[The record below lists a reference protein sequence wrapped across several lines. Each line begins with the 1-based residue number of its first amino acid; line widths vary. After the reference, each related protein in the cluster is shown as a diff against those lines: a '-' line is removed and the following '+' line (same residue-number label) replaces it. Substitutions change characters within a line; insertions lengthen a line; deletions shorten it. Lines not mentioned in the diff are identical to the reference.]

1 MAIFGGQFVIDF
13 SVEIDNKNSLPIIR
27 VKGEIDVYTCTKLN
41 TSLQEVIQ
49 TGAKTIVL
57 NLENIQYIDST
68 GLGTI
73 AHAAREVQHAEG
85 KILVVCPKPQVRK
98 IFEIS
103 GLTSKNIVLF
113 DDEPRAL
120 GAKNG

>member
-1 MAIFGGQFVIDF
+1 MIEF
-13 SVEIDNKNSLPIIR
+13 SIEVDKKNSLPIIR
-27 VKGEIDVYTCTKLN
+27 VKGEIDVYTCTQLN
-41 TSLQEVIQ
+41 THLQAVIQ
-49 TGAKTIVL
+49 EGARAIVL
-57 NLENIQYIDST
+57 NLENIHYIDST

-73 AHAAREVQHAEG
+73 AHAAREVHLDG
-85 KILVVCPKPQVRK
+85 GRILVVCPKPQVRK

-120 GAKNG
+120 GAKNA

>member
-1 MAIFGGQFVIDF
+1 VIDF
-13 SVEIDNKNSLPIIR
+13 SVEIDKKNSLPIIR
-27 VKGEIDVYTCTKLN
+27 VKGEIDVYTCTQLN
-41 TSLQEVIQ
+41 TTIQTVIQ
-49 TGAKTIVL
+49 EGATTLIL

-73 AHAAREVQHAEG
+73 AHAAREVQQSEG

>member
-1 MAIFGGQFVIDF
+1 MIDF
-13 SVEIDNKNSLPIIR
+13 SVEIDKKNSLPIIR
-27 VKGEIDVYTCTKLN
+27 VKGEIDVYTCTQLN
-41 TSLQEVIQ
+41 TSFQSVIQ
-49 TGAKTIVL
+49 DGARTIVL

-73 AHAAREVQHAEG
+73 AHAAREVHLDEG
-85 KILVVCPKPQVRK
+85 RILVVCPKAQVRK

-103 GLTSKNIVLF
+103 GLTSKNVVLF

>member
-1 MAIFGGQFVIDF
+1 MIDF
-13 SVEIDNKNSLPIIR
+13 SIEIDKKNSLPIIR
-27 VKGEIDVYTCTKLN
+27 VKGEIDVYTCTQLN
-41 TSLQEVIQ
+41 TGFQSVIQ
-49 TGAKTIVL
+49 DGESTIVL

-73 AHAAREVQHAEG
+73 AHAAREVHLAGGQ
-85 KILVVCPKPQVRK
+85 ILVVCPKPQVRK

-103 GLTSKNIVLF
+103 GLTSKNIILF

-120 GAKNG
+120 GAKNA

>member
-1 MAIFGGQFVIDF
+1 VIDF
-13 SVEIDNKNSLPIIR
+13 SVEIDNKNSLPIVR
-27 VKGEIDVYTCTKLN
+27 VKGEIDVYTCSKLN
-41 TSLQEVIQ
+41 ASLQEVIQ
-49 TGAKTIVL
+49 AGAKSIVL

-73 AHAAREVQHAEG
+73 AHAAREVQQSEG

>member
-1 MAIFGGQFVIDF
+1 MIDF
-13 SVEIDNKNSLPIIR
+13 SVEIDKQGPLPIIR
-27 VKGEIDVYTCTKLN
+27 VKGEIDVYTCTQLN
-41 TSLQEVIQ
+41 TSFQEVIQ
-49 TGAKTIVL
+49 AGAKDIVL

-73 AHAAREVQHAEG
+73 AHAAREVQQSDG

-103 GLTSKNIVLF
+103 GLTSKNITLF

-120 GAKNG
+120 GAKNA